1 VFKILLALH
10 LLTAIFAVGPLV
22 HAATTASRG
31 LRAGDAGAT
40 AASARTV
47 KLYSFVSAAV
57 VLLGFGLMSADAPW
71 DKAEKVADLGDPYIW
86 ISLLLW
92 LAAVALALVVIV
104 PTLKQASLNIG
115 NGVGVDGL
123 TARVAGAGGT
133 VGLIFAVILFLMVYK
148 PGS

>member
-31 LRAGDAGAT
+31 LRTPDASAT
-40 AASARTV
+40 AASARVT
-47 KLYSFVSAAV
+47 KLYSYLSVLV
-57 VLLGFGLMSADAPW
+57 VIFGMGLMSAKEDGQ
-71 DKAEKVADLGDPYIW
+71 KVADMGDPFIW

-104 PTLKQASLNIG
+104 PTLEQASVNIT

-123 TARVAGAGGT
+123 VARVAASGGI
-133 VGLIFAVILFLMVYK
+133 VGLIFAAIVFLMVYK